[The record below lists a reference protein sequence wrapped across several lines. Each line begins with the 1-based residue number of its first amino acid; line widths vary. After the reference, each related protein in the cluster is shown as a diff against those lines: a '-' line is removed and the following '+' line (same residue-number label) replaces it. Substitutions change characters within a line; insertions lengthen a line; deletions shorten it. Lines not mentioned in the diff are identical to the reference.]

1 MTRVRALLVVCV
13 SFLTVGP
20 LLLPASAVTRPKPK
34 PRPPVCNLLT
44 DPTDQTGSPAL
55 DIVSADVATG
65 RKSLTWVIRVANLS
79 STADPTTRA
88 GRQWT
93 FTYTIGSK
101 KITNTITDGPLGP
114 TDRSGNSATVV
125 VNPVKNEVRYTLD
138 LAKISS
144 TYGATIVPGTTV
156 ISSFEASSSGL
167 VQPLEAAALYQ
178 NLPGG
183 DQAGPSAKSYVTGR
197 ASCIGAVS

>member
-1 MTRVRALLVVCV
+1 MGPALI
-13 SFLTVGP
+13 
-20 LLLPASAVTRPKPK
+20 PAAAATRPKPK

-44 DPTDQTGSPAL
+44 DPADQSGSPAL

-65 RKSLTWVIRVANLS
+65 HKSLTWVIRVVNLS
-79 STADPTTRA
+79 STADPSTTA

-93 FTYTIGSK
+93 FTYAIGNK

-114 TDRSGNSATVV
+114 TDRSGNSAVVV
-125 VNPVKNEVRYTLD
+125 VNPAKNEVRYTLD
-138 LAKISS
+138 LAKLSS
-144 TYGATIVPGTTV
+144 TYAVTVVPGTTV
-156 ISSFEASSSGL
+156 ISGFEASSSGL

-183 DQAGPSAKSYVTGR
+183 DQAGPSAKSYVAGR
-197 ASCIGAVS
+197 ASCVGAIA

>member
-1 MTRVRALLVVCV
+1 MTRVRALLVVGV
-13 SFLTVGP
+13 SLLAAGP
-20 LLLPASAVTRPKPK
+20 LLLPAGAATRPKPK

-44 DPTDQTGSPAL
+44 DLADQAGSPAL
-55 DIVSADVATG
+55 DIVSADIATG

-79 STADPTTRA
+79 STADPATTA

-93 FTYTIGSK
+93 FTYTIGNK

-114 TDRSGNSATVV
+114 TDRSGNSAVVV
-125 VNPVKNEVRYTLD
+125 VNPAKNEVRYTLD
-138 LAKISS
+138 LAKVGT
-144 TYGATIVPGTTV
+144 TYGATIVPGATV
-156 ISSFEASSSGL
+156 INGFEASSSGL

-183 DQAGPSAKSYVTGR
+183 DSAGPSAKSYVAGR
-197 ASCIGAVS
+197 TSCIGAVA